1 MARPTGLGKGLDA
14 LIPGRDLRKPG
25 RDGGDSGGGTSNNG
39 SGLRNIDIEAIDPNP
54 NQPRVHFDEDA
65 LKELADSIRV
75 IGVLQPILVRPT
87 PEKSKAFEIIAGE
100 RRWRA
105 SKIANLKLIP
115 AIVRETDDLLSV
127 EQALVENLHR
137 QDLTPLEEAAAYKQ
151 LLDDFSMT
159 HEQVAEKVGKSRSVI
174 TNSLRL
180 LALAPSILQLLADGR
195 LSGGHARALL
205 SLTDRPTQE
214 KLARQCVEESWTVR
228 NIEEAVRQSLGRD
241 VRSVKSDKKSGGTSD
256 KNSNNKIR
264 SVTLPPPGIVE
275 LEKLLSEHLATN
287 VSVTAANGRGKVVIE
302 FADLNND
309 GMKDLVLSHLDSD
322 RLERE
327 EPWSISVRLNVDG
340 VFQPAVTQ
348 TLLGNDFWPLRSQY
362 VTGDF
367 NGDGYT
373 DLLSIS
379 GGQSVVTLLNKGTG
393 LELQAGPSDSVLEG
407 RVGKDS
413 LLGGLGRDRLR
424 GAAGSEKLD
433 GGDGL
438 DTAV

>member
-14 LIPGRDLRKPG
+14 LIPGRDSRKPG
-25 RDGGDSGGGTSNNG
+25 RDSGDNGGGTSNNG
-39 SGLRNIDIEAIDPNP
+39 FGLRNIDVEQIVPNP
-54 NQPRVHFDEDA
+54 NQPRVHFDEDT

-105 SKIANLKLIP
+105 SKIANLKTIP

-151 LLDDFSMT
+151 LLDDFKMT

-180 LALAPSILQLLADGR
+180 LALPPSILQLLADGR

-214 KLARQCVEESWTVR
+214 KIARQCVAESWTVR

-241 VRSVKSDKKSGGTSD
+241 VRPIKSDKKSVDTSG
-256 KNSNNKIR
+256 KSSKEKMR
-264 SVTLPPPGIVE
+264 SVTLPPPGIAE
-275 LEKLLSEHLATN
+275 LEKLLGEHLATN
-287 VSVTAANGRGKVVIE
+287 VSVTATNGRGKVVIE
-302 FADLNND
+302 FADFND
-309 GMKDLVLSHLDSD
+309 
-322 RLERE
+322 LERIYRAMTE
-327 EPWSISVRLNVDG
+327 G
-340 VFQPAVTQ
+340 PAV
-348 TLLGNDFWPLRSQY
+348 
-362 VTGDF
+362 
-367 NGDGYT
+367 
-373 DLLSIS
+373 
-379 GGQSVVTLLNKGTG
+379 
-393 LELQAGPSDSVLEG
+393 
-407 RVGKDS
+407 
-413 LLGGLGRDRLR
+413 
-424 GAAGSEKLD
+424 
-433 GGDGL
+433 
-438 DTAV
+438 

>member
-14 LIPGRDLRKPG
+14 LIPGRDSRKPS
-25 RDGGDSGGGTSNNG
+25 REGGDNGGGTSN
-39 SGLRNIDIEAIDPNP
+39 SGLGLRSIDVEQIVPNP

-87 PEKSKAFEIIAGE
+87 PDKAKAFEIIAGE

-180 LALAPSILQLLADGR
+180 LALPPSILQLLADGR

-205 SLTDRPTQE
+205 ALTDRPTQE

-228 NIEEAVRQSLGRD
+228 NIEQAVRQSLGRD
-241 VRSVKSDKKSGGTSD
+241 VRSIKSDKKPVGTNE
-256 KNSNNKIR
+256 KNSSTKIR
-264 SVTLPPPGIVE
+264 TIALPPPGIVE
-275 LEKLLSEHLATN
+275 LEKLLGEHLATN
-287 VSVTAANGRGKVVIE
+287 VSVTATNGRGKVVIE
-302 FADLNND
+302 FADLND
-309 GMKDLVLSHLDSD
+309 
-322 RLERE
+322 LERIYRAMTE
-327 EPWSISVRLNVDG
+327 G
-340 VFQPAVTQ
+340 PAV
-348 TLLGNDFWPLRSQY
+348 
-362 VTGDF
+362 
-367 NGDGYT
+367 
-373 DLLSIS
+373 
-379 GGQSVVTLLNKGTG
+379 
-393 LELQAGPSDSVLEG
+393 
-407 RVGKDS
+407 
-413 LLGGLGRDRLR
+413 
-424 GAAGSEKLD
+424 
-433 GGDGL
+433 
-438 DTAV
+438 